1 MFILKYIS
9 ISIAIISHVIAQN
22 ADTTELSTDN
32 REMFTSVDISYSKDE
47 GNTNYK
53 SLYYGFDFSI
63 LGNVGPLK
71 DTEFSINYSKT
82 DDVFDGELFA
92 NDQYLTSKFDLWA
105 NQRLSPFLFFQAS
118 YDSLIGLNQRINF
131 GLGAKA
137 EVFGPLSLSYA
148 LLWESEDYKKFDVTS
163 YDSLNYEWYDYTD
176 SVFVGLYDYDSTLI
190 DPDDF
195 DGDYYYYY
203 YYGNWDVIWPSI
215 NADGDSILQFYRY
228 DSTLTDGYFY
238 YTDSVRNENGDFY
251 YYSDST
257 TESTGGVEKFYRHSI
272 RPKFKIKLF
281 DESLVF
287 DYRLFYK
294 PRVDDWE
301 DYLLEHSLQISVA
314 TFYDALTLNFN
325 YSDKYNSRYDLK
337 TNGGIRFINPE
348 TGVLFKERDSSINIG
363 FSFMF

>member
-22 ADTTELSTDN
+22 ADTTELSKDN

-71 DTEFSINYSKT
+71 DTEFSINFSKT

-215 NADGDSILQFYRY
+215 NADGDSIIQFYRY

-238 YTDSVRNENGDFY
+238 YTDSVRNENGDFF
-251 YYSDST
+251 YYSDSPDPIH
-257 TESTGGVEKFYRHSI
+257 TGGVE
-272 RPKFKIKLF
+272 
-281 DESLVF
+281 
-287 DYRLFYK
+287 
-294 PRVDDWE
+294 
-301 DYLLEHSLQISVA
+301 
-314 TFYDALTLNFN
+314 
-325 YSDKYNSRYDLK
+325 
-337 TNGGIRFINPE
+337 
-348 TGVLFKERDSSINIG
+348 
-363 FSFMF
+363 